1 MNFNLILQQLLNGIS
16 LGGVYALM
24 AVGFGLIFN
33 VLKFSNFSHGGIVTI
48 SAYFGYFMSQYVFP
62 NFVITFILTAIF
74 GGFLGVL
81 IEKLIFRPIRLK
93 GAPLTLF
100 LVNSITAAMLVQQF
114 FAVMWG
120 DNYYPYPEFIKET
133 AIHMGEFTI
142 SKIYLLMLSI
152 SAFVLLVLGYIIK
165 KTKIGIAL
173 RAASSDIRTPSLMGI
188 NIDFVISM
196 AFFFAGVLGG
206 VTGYLLGMAF
216 TVDPFIGSMII
227 KGIVA
232 AIIGGMG
239 SLGGGVIAGLILGVA
254 ESLLI
259 AEIGASLTP
268 IVVYAS
274 IILLLLIRPEGI
286 LGKTYIV
293 KA

>member
-1 MNFNLILQQLLNGIS
+1 
-16 LGGVYALM
+16 M

-33 VLKFSNFSHGGIVTI
+33 VLKFSNFSHGGVVTI

-286 LGKTYIV
+286 SGKTYIV